1 MRGFYIFI
9 LSDNAVCF
17 LGCDDEFGL
26 PFPQSHV
33 ASIWMTDWAYTG
45 VCTQREI
52 CSLHPTYEIH
62 HHQRVNLINA

>member
-1 MRGFYIFI
+1 MVRFHIFI
-9 LSDNAVCF
+9 LFDSAVCF
-17 LGCDDEFGL
+17 SGCDDEFAL

-33 ASIWMTDWAYTG
+33 ASIQMPDWACIG

-62 HHQRVNLINA
+62 HHQRVNLIKA